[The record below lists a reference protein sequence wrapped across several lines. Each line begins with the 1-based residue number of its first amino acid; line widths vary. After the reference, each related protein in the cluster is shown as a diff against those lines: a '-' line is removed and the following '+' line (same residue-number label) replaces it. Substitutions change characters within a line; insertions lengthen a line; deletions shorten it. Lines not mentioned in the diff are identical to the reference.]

1 MAALVAAIHVFLVF
15 QRLSE
20 PASLLNF
27 HLDDVGSHPYGGR
40 IPIRLRGVLQ
50 AKLDVNGDGAPRP
63 GFRRPG
69 PGRCVEK
76 ASRLTMEPRMESS
89 VAPSGQMIRA

>member
-1 MAALVAAIHVFLVF
+1 MAGFMRAIHVFLSF

-20 PASLLNF
+20 PSLQLNF
-27 HLDDVGSHPYGGR
+27 LLDAVGFAEYGGV
-40 IPIRLRGVLQ
+40 IPIRLRDVLQ

-69 PGRCVEK
+69 LGRCVEK
-76 ASRLTMEPRMESS
+76 ASRLTREPRMESS